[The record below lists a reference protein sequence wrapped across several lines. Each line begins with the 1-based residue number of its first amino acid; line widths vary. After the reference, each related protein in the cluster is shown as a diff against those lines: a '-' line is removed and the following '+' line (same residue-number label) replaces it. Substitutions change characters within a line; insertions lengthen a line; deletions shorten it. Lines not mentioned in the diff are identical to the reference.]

1 LQLAEEQWPT
11 QSGVPDMKELNKE
24 RRKVTITCAT
34 NVLEPIIDCTKFSSW
49 KRLLRTTAY
58 VLPFRHNV
66 RAKLSPNKDFPTYE
80 SPPSPIEIQSTE
92 EYWLK
97 IAQIDLMKRMKKGDF
112 KTLTP
117 FVDPK
122 GIIRVGGR
130 VNPSLVS
137 YDNTR
142 PALLPRKHWI
152 SVLVT
157 RNAHQISHSG
167 VDTTTART
175 RRKYWVIRG
184 HDVAKAEKN
193 RCTLCRKIEA
203 KVENQFMANLPA
215 CLQPY
220 TPPFMFTSSNKGENR
235 K

>member
-1 LQLAEEQWPT
+1 MSQLIHQVPT
-11 QSGVPDMKELNKE
+11 HSSGHTLDLIITRSIND
-24 RRKVTITCAT
+24 VTITSPLATFALSDHFFVECLLDIPRPNILVKEVCYRKVKHIDINAFKADICASDLFQKT
-34 NVLEPIIDCTKFSSW
+34 WSSVNDMSKCYDITLRSVLDKHAPLKSKVMT
-49 KRLLRTTAY
+49 
-58 VLPFRHNV
+58 V
-66 RAKLSPNKDFPTYE
+66 RPMVPWFNDSLKKLKAK
-80 SPPSPIEIQSTE
+80 
-92 EYWLK
+92 
-97 IAQIDLMKRMKKGDF
+97 
-112 KTLTP
+112 

-184 HDVAKAEKN
+184 HDVAKQ
-193 RCTLCRKIEA
+193 RKIA
-203 KVENQFMANLPA
+203 VLYVERSKP
-215 CLQPY
+215 
-220 TPPFMFTSSNKGENR
+220 K
-235 K
+235 